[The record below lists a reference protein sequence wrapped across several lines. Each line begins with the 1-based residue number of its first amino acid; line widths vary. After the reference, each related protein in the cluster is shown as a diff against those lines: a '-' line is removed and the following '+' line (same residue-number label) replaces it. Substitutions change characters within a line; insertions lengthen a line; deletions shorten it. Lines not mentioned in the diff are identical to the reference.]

1 MSEREYDWPTLLR
14 EARNGMINVIHARAI
29 NWALGQ
35 VARVAALE
43 AERDDAEKR
52 SEAWAQA
59 CAAAEA
65 REKDALLSKRDEA

>member
-1 MSEREYDWPTLLR
+1 MSHPEQEEIAQLR
-14 EARNGMINVIHARAI
+14 A
-29 NWALGQ
+29 Q
-35 VARVAALE
+35 VAALE

-52 SEAWAQA
+52 SKAWAQA